1 MRYKRKSRNQFRSPY
16 SGLTRAEEKERRE
29 YVDWYLVTRGFKSG
43 GEGLHNNMIGERKL
57 KDCDVQIRIDVV
69 VSGANPKVSIVAY
82 YFIEGKYPRPMFSVN
97 EVSLASEATNWKELL
112 DKRVQKVTERARRHV
127 KEELCPHCNAV
138 MIQKEI
144 RNGGDLH
151 GQKFMGCSKY
161 PECRGMKAPW
171 KQTAAADD
179 GKPVEEVN
187 CPDCGSP
194 LAIRY
199 AKVGKHKGNR
209 FYGCSAYPRCKRIV
223 EKDEFVALR
232 LMSKEQQKK
241 PGERLYQ
248 DYDTIEID
256 RI

>member
-1 MRYKRKSRNQFRSPY
+1 MRYKRKSRTQFRSPY

-29 YVDWYLVTRGFKSG
+29 YVNWYLVTRGFQK
-43 GEGLHNNMIGERKL
+43 EGYHGDGFGERKL
-57 KDCDVQIRIDVV
+57 KDCPVQIQIRTVIR
-69 VSGANPKVSIVAY
+69 SANPKVSIEVY
-82 YFIEGKYPRPMFSVN
+82 YLVEDKFPRPIFGVN
-97 EVSLASEATNWKELL
+97 EVSLASDATNWKELL
-112 DKRVQKVTERARRHV
+112 DKRVQAVTKRARQHL

-151 GQKFMGCSKY
+151 GQKFMGCVNFPK
-161 PECRGMKAPW
+161 CRGMKAPW

-179 GKPVEEVN
+179 GKQVEEVN

-223 EKDEFVALR
+223 EKGEFVALR
-232 LMSKEQQKK
+232 LMSKDQQRKLEK
-241 PGERLYQ
+241 RPYQ
-248 DYDTIEID
+248 DYNAIKID
-256 RI
+256 PV